1 MNFSKE
7 KINTNFYSRQIF
19 TYGMDTMNLFIKYK
33 ILIIGLRGLGFEVCK
48 NIILA
53 GPKNLTIFDNNTL
66 KINDLSSN
74 FCLEEKDVKL
84 KKRRDESCLEYF
96 KELNPYTNVNIL
108 DLNED
113 IFNSCEIKDENI
125 FLNFDVV
132 VITEILHSNVIN
144 QIENVCRKN
153 KKGFIYGLVLGLSG
167 FVFDDFGNEFEIKD
181 LTGEK
186 KEKYFIKN
194 IYYDENIKESIIEI
208 DLNENNILKLKKK
221 DFIIFDNVEGL
232 EKLNNLNNI
241 QIKKIISN
249 KSFSINVNVNNLGKY
264 KKGGILFKN
273 FIPIKLK
280 FENYLFRLKN
290 PIFNKNFNDDD
301 NNQIIHCLIYA
312 IQNYFDNHLNL
323 PELNN
328 EKESKEIVQIAK
340 NYYENKLKEEKEKN
354 SFEEETNELSDNN
367 KYEDNDDLDSDSES
381 SEFLYEKNENWFEN
395 SNNFDEEKLLNLTK
409 WAKSEI
415 SPFCSFIGGII
426 SQEIVKFTGKYTPI
440 FQFEWFDFYNSISYL
455 IEKEKENLK
464 INRNLLN
471 SRYDDQIA
479 IFGQEIQNKISN
491 SNIFIIGS
499 GALGCEYLKIFS
511 LMGFS
516 TNENSLVTIT
526 DNDSIEIS
534 NLNRQFLFKTKD
546 IGKSKSKC
554 ACEAIKK
561 FNKEFNC
568 VGLDYLVNENTE
580 KIFDENFWKKQD
592 FIITAVDNF
601 KARKYIDSQC
611 VLFNKNLIDCGTEG
625 TKANCQIFIPFV
637 TKTYGEKNNNNN
649 INNNDKN
656 FAVCTLKSFP
666 YLIEHCIEW
675 GKEKFFEYFKVDVE
689 NFIEY
694 FNNKNDYFKKI
705 NNFELDKKIEIAIKI
720 KLFYQILLFNQNK
733 NENYLNYVLNE
744 IINSFLKNYYFDI
757 KKILNINPIDKKDQN
772 GNYFWNGLKIPP
784 ILIEFNMND
793 ELTKEYVNCFLS
805 LYFNI
810 FNINVTSNE
819 ITKILENYFKNF
831 DINNFSTEKISG
843 EEIYNNL
850 ISEIELLK
858 NQIKNID
865 INKINPIVF
874 EKDDDSNNHINFIN
888 ACSNLRARNYKIKEC
903 SKLKTKLISGKIIP
917 SIASTTASITGYA
930 SLNLL
935 TLLQTNNINYFKDLR
950 FNLSVNF
957 FAFSFLSKVEVKKNY
972 KIKNYSKKLLD
983 KNKQMK
989 KFKYVKFIPD
999 NFSNWDVINI
1009 KGSLNVNQFYK
1020 FIKEKYKANV
1030 NGIYLLN
1037 NFPLLKDEKN
1047 YDNLIEDIY
1056 LKKFNLNIQNIRKII
1071 SFTID
1076 AKDDEFNIIKMP
1088 IFNYYF

>member
-1 MNFSKE
+1 M
-7 KINTNFYSRQIF
+7 
-19 TYGMDTMNLFIKYK
+19 
-33 ILIIGLRGLGFEVCK
+33 
-48 NIILA
+48 
-53 GPKNLTIFDNNTL
+53 
-66 KINDLSSN
+66 
-74 FCLEEKDVKL
+74 
-84 KKRRDESCLEYF
+84 
-96 KELNPYTNVNIL
+96 
-108 DLNED
+108 
-113 IFNSCEIKDENI
+113 
-125 FLNFDVV
+125 
-132 VITEILHSNVIN
+132 TEILHSNVIN

-153 KKGFIYGLVLGLSG
+153 KKGFIYGLVLGLNG
-167 FVFDDFGNEFEIKD
+167 FVFNDFGNEFEIKD

-221 DFIIFDNVEGL
+221 DFIIFNNIEGL

-249 KSFSINVNVNNLGKY
+249 KSFSINININNFGKY

-280 FENYLFRLKN
+280 FENFLFRLKN
-290 PIFNKNFNDDD
+290 PIYNKNFNDDD

-354 SFEEETNELSDNN
+354 SFDEETNEQSDNKN
-367 KYEDNDDLDSDSES
+367 EENNNLDSDSES
-381 SEFLYEKNENWFEN
+381 SEILYEKNKNWFEN
-395 SNNFDEEKLLNLTK
+395 SNNFDEEKILNLSK
-409 WAKSEI
+409 WTKSEI

-440 FQFEWFDFYNSISYL
+440 FQFEWFDFYDSISYL
-455 IEKEKENLK
+455 IQKEKENK
-464 INRNLLN
+464 IEMNRNLLN
-471 SRYDDQIA
+471 SRFDDQIA
-479 IFGQEIQNKISN
+479 IFGQEIQNKICN

-516 TNENSLVTIT
+516 TKENSLVTIT

-534 NLNRQFLFKTKD
+534 NLNRQFLFKSKD

-561 FNKEFNC
+561 FNKDFNC
-568 VGLDYLVNENTE
+568 VGLDLLVNENTE

-611 VLFNKNLIDCGTEG
+611 ILFNKILIDCGTEG
-625 TKANCQIFIPFV
+625 TKASCQIFIPFV
-637 TKTYGEKNNNNN
+637 TKTYGEKNKNID
-649 INNNDKN
+649 INNDRN

-694 FNNKNDYFKKI
+694 FNYKNDYFEKI
-705 NNFELDKKIEIAIKI
+705 NNFELDNKIEIAVKI
-720 KLFYQILLFNQNK
+720 KLFYKILLFVQNK
-733 NENYLNYVLNE
+733 NEKDLNFVLNE
-744 IINSFLKNYYFDI
+744 IVNSFMKNYYFDI
-757 KKILNINPIDKKDQN
+757 KKILNINPIDKKDEN

-784 ILIEFNMND
+784 ILIEFNFND
-793 ELTKEYVNCFLS
+793 ELTKEYVKSFLF

-810 FNINVTSNE
+810 FNLNLASNE
-819 ITKILENYFKNF
+819 ITKIFENYFNNF
-831 DINNFSTEKISG
+831 DINIFIKEKNLN
-843 EEIYNNL
+843 EDYYNKL
-850 ISEIELLK
+850 KSEIEILK
-858 NQIKNID
+858 NQIKNFD

-935 TLLQTNNINYFKDLR
+935 TLLQTHEINYFKDLR

-957 FAFSFLSKVEVKKNY
+957 FAFSYLSKVEGKKNY
-972 KIKNYSKKLLD
+972 KIKNFSKKLLD

-989 KFKYVKFIPD
+989 KFKYVKFIPKH
-999 NFSNWDVINI
+999 FSNWDVINI
-1009 KGSLNVNQFYK
+1009 KESLIERNSYYYNYFYNSIYYIVNSANSINTSFLEYIIPKEINTEASKLLDYYK
-1020 FIKEKYKANV
+1020 NNNNDNIFTLSDIKKY
-1030 NGIYLLN
+1030 IT
-1037 NFPLLKDEKN
+1037 LKQCSN
-1047 YDNLIEDIY
+1047 YDDSFFTNLRNCFY
-1056 LKKFNLNIQNIRKII
+1056 
-1071 SFTID
+1071 TC
-1076 AKDDEFNIIKMP
+1076 
-1088 IFNYYF
+1088 IFF